1 MGNTEIKDQPLNITT
16 GKLQA
21 LIDNSVNKAFE
32 KHTKAVKPNR
42 PVKEFYT
49 RKELATL
56 FSCNLSTIY
65 NWTVKG
71 KLQSYAIGNRVLY
84 KVDEVHNSLVK
95 L

>member
-1 MGNTEIKDQPLNITT
+1 MDQIHDTVRRHKDVVTI
-16 GKLQA
+16 
-21 LIDNSVNKAFE
+21 SVLE
-32 KHTKAVKPNR
+32 KILDQKFAELKKGQNQQSKVY
-42 PVKEFYT
+42 YT

-84 KVDEVHNSLVK
+84 KVDEVHDALIK